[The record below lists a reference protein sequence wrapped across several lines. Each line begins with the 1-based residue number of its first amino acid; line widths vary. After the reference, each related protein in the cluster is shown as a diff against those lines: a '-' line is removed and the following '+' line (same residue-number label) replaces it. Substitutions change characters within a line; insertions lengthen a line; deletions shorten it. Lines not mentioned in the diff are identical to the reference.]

1 MRPRWTM
8 VKAGLHVRPIGSFY
22 MLVELRGSRWH
33 ANLSVSG
40 PSGFSQVL
48 RLGDGSGCLTL
59 AEGKIEA
66 VAYAQ
71 RELGAACRDLGSRTR
86 SVDRT
91 LRDKYRRELVS
102 SGLRPQRVAHYGT
115 NISVDELA
123 PCCVLKGA
131 KEDDVSGPVVQ
142 ELPPGHVWC
151 SECDAACSGRLTA
164 RGPGPHP

>member
-1 MRPRWTM
+1 MSRWAM
-8 VKAGLHVRPIGSFY
+8 AKAGLHVRPIGSFY

-71 RELGAACRDLGSRTR
+71 RELGGACRDLA
-86 SVDRT
+86 
-91 LRDKYRRELVS
+91 E
-102 SGLRPQRVAHYGT
+102 GLYPPVAHYGT
-115 NISVDELA
+115 NIAVDELA
-123 PCCVLKGA
+123 PACVLKGSD
-131 KEDDVSGPVVQ
+131 EDNVSGPVVQ

-151 SECDAACSGRLTA
+151 SGCDAACSGRLTA
-164 RGPGPHP
+164 RDPGPHP